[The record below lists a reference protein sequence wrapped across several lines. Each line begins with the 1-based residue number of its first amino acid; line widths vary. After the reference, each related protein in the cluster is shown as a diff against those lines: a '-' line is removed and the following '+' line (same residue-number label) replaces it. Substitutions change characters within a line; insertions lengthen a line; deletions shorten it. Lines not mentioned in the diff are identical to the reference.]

1 MLWYNVQGKKA
12 VIKMG
17 RAFEVRKKA
26 MDKTNAMKTKIY
38 SRFGREIYV
47 AAKAGIP
54 DMDLNVGLRRVVEKA
69 RVNQVPAD
77 VIKRAIDKAKGG
89 SDESYTEIR
98 YEGFGPNNSTI
109 IVDCLT
115 DNVNRTVSE
124 VRNCFT
130 KSKSKLGVSGSVS
143 HMFDSVGLLVFTY
156 DQEETMLDALIEHDC
171 DVQELEV
178 EDGVMSVYVNP
189 TDLYKAKGAVESI
202 LPEVNFEVMENTML
216 PHEYVTL
223 EGEDQDMW
231 NRLSGMLDELDDVQN
246 VFHNIAN

>member
-1 MLWYNVQGKKA
+1 
-12 VIKMG
+12 MG

-77 VIKRAIDKAKGG
+77 VIKRAIEKAKGG

-98 YEGFGPNNSTI
+98 YEGFGPNNATI

-115 DNVNRTVSE
+115 DNVNRTISE

-130 KSKSKLGVSGSVS
+130 KSKSKLGVSGSVA
-143 HMFDSVGLLVFTY
+143 HLFDSVGLLVLAY
-156 DQEETMLDALIEHDC
+156 DDEEKMLETLIENDC
-171 DVQELEV
+171 DVQELEI
-178 EDGVMSVYVNP
+178 EEGLMSVFVNP
-189 TDLYKAKGAVESI
+189 SDLYKAKTAIETI
-202 LPEVNFEVMENTML
+202 LPEVSFDVLENTML
-216 PHEYVTL
+216 PHDYVSL
-223 EGEDQDMW
+223 EGDDLEMW
-231 NRLSGMLDELDDVQN
+231 NRLSGMLDEIDDVQN
-246 VFHNIAN
+246 VYHNIKLD

>member
-1 MLWYNVQGKKA
+1 
-12 VIKMG
+12 MG
-17 RAFEVRKKA
+17 RAHEVRKKA
-26 MDKTNAMKTKIY
+26 MEKTNAMKTKVY

-54 DMDLNVGLRRVVEKA
+54 DINLNVGLRRVIEKA
-69 RVNQVPAD
+69 RVLNVPAD
-77 VIKRAIDKAKGG
+77 VINRAIEKAKGG

-130 KSKSKLGVSGSVS
+130 KSKSKLGVGGSVS
-143 HMFDSVGLLVFTY
+143 HMFDSVGLLIFTY
-156 DQEETMLDALIEHDC
+156 DDEEKMLETLIENDC

-178 EDGVMSVYVNP
+178 EEGTMSVYVNP
-189 TDLYKAKGAVESI
+189 SDLYKAKAAIETI
-202 LPEVNFEVMENTML
+202 LPDVTFEVLESTMI

-223 EGEDQDMW
+223 EGEDLDMW

-246 VFHNIAN
+246 VYHNINND

>member
-1 MLWYNVQGKKA
+1 
-12 VIKMG
+12 MG
-17 RAFEVRKKA
+17 RAHEVRKKA
-26 MDKTNAMKTKIY
+26 MEKTNAMKTRVY

-54 DMDLNVGLRRVVEKA
+54 DINLNVGLRRVIEKA
-69 RVNQVPAD
+69 RVLNVPAD
-77 VIKRAIDKAKGG
+77 VINRAIEKAKGG

-156 DQEETMLDALIEHDC
+156 DDEEQMLDALIENDC

-178 EDGVMSVYVNP
+178 EEGTMSIYVNP
-189 TDLYKAKGAVESI
+189 SDLYKAKAAIETI
-202 LPEVNFEVMENTML
+202 LPDVTFEVLESTMI

-223 EGEDQDMW
+223 EGEDLEMW
-231 NRLSGMLDELDDVQN
+231 NRLSGMLDDLDDVQN
-246 VFHNIAN
+246 VYHNINTD

>member
-1 MLWYNVQGKKA
+1 
-12 VIKMG
+12 MG
-17 RAFEVRKKA
+17 RAHEVRKKA
-26 MDKTNAMKTKIY
+26 MEKTNAMKTRVY

-54 DMDLNVGLRRVVEKA
+54 DITLNVGLRRVIEKA
-69 RVNQVPAD
+69 RVLNVPAD
-77 VIKRAIDKAKGG
+77 VINRAIEKAKGG

-143 HMFDSVGLLVFTY
+143 HMFDSVGFLVFTY
-156 DQEETMLDALIEHDC
+156 DDEEKMLDALIENDC

-178 EDGVMSVYVNP
+178 EEGTMSVYV
-189 TDLYKAKGAVESI
+189 I
-202 LPEVNFEVMENTML
+202 LPTYTKRKRRSRRSCL
-216 PHEYVTL
+216 T
-223 EGEDQDMW
+223 
-231 NRLSGMLDELDDVQN
+231 
-246 VFHNIAN
+246 

>member
-1 MLWYNVQGKKA
+1 
-12 VIKMG
+12 MG

-77 VIKRAIDKAKGG
+77 VIKRAIEKAKGG

-98 YEGFGPNNSTI
+98 YEGFGPNNATI

-115 DNVNRTVSE
+115 DNVNRTISE

-130 KSKSKLGVSGSVS
+130 KSKSKLGVSGSVA
-143 HMFDSVGLLVFTY
+143 HLFDSVGLLVFAY
-156 DQEETMLDALIEHDC
+156 DDEEKMLETLIENDC
-171 DVQELEV
+171 DVQELEI
-178 EDGVMSVYVNP
+178 EEGLMSVFVNP
-189 TDLYKAKGAVESI
+189 SDLYKAKTAIETI
-202 LPEVNFEVMENTML
+202 LPEVSFDVLENTML
-216 PHEYVTL
+216 PHDYVSVEGDDL
-223 EGEDQDMW
+223 EMW
-231 NRLSGMLDELDDVQN
+231 NRLSGMLDEIDDVQN
-246 VFHNIAN
+246 VYHNIKLD

>member
-1 MLWYNVQGKKA
+1 
-12 VIKMG
+12 MG

-77 VIKRAIDKAKGG
+77 VIKRAIEKAKGG

-98 YEGFGPNNSTI
+98 YEGFGPNNATI

-115 DNVNRTVSE
+115 DNVNRTISE

-130 KSKSKLGVSGSVS
+130 KSKSKLGVSGSVA
-143 HMFDSVGLLVFTY
+143 HLFDSVGLLVFAY
-156 DQEETMLDALIEHDC
+156 DDEEKMLETLIENDC
-171 DVQELEV
+171 DVQELEI
-178 EDGVMSVYVNP
+178 EEGLMSVFVNP
-189 TDLYKAKGAVESI
+189 SDLYKAKTAIETI
-202 LPEVNFEVMENTML
+202 LPEVSFDVLENTML
-216 PHEYVTL
+216 PHDYVSV
-223 EGEDQDMW
+223 EGDDLDMW
-231 NRLSGMLDELDDVQN
+231 NRLSGMLDEIDDVQN
-246 VFHNIAN
+246 VYHNIKLD

>member
-1 MLWYNVQGKKA
+1 
-12 VIKMG
+12 MG

-26 MDKTNAMKTKIY
+26 MDKTNAMKTKVY

-98 YEGFGPNNSTI
+98 YEGFGPNNATI
-109 IVDCLT
+109 IVDCLS

-143 HMFDSVGLLVFTY
+143 HLFDSVGLLVFTY
-156 DQEETMLDALIEHDC
+156 DDEEKMLETLIENDC

-178 EDGVMSVYVNP
+178 EDGLMSVYVNP
-189 TDLYKAKGAVESI
+189 SDLYKAKAAIETI
-202 LPEVNFEVMENTML
+202 LPDVTFDMLENTML
-216 PHEYVTL
+216 PHDYVTV
-223 EGEDQDMW
+223 EGEDLDMW
-231 NRLSGMLDELDDVQN
+231 NRLSGMLDEIDDVQN
-246 VFHNIAN
+246 VFHNIKID

>member
-1 MLWYNVQGKKA
+1 
-12 VIKMG
+12 MG
-17 RAFEVRKKA
+17 RAHEVRKKA
-26 MDKTNAMKTKIY
+26 MEKTNAMKTKVY

-54 DMDLNVGLRRVVEKA
+54 DISLNVGLRRVIEKA
-69 RVNQVPAD
+69 RVLNVPAD
-77 VIKRAIDKAKGG
+77 VINRAIEKAKGG

-143 HMFDSVGLLVFTY
+143 HMFDSVGLLVFAFE
-156 DQEETMLDALIEHDC
+156 DEEKMLETLIENDC

-178 EDGVMSVYVNP
+178 EDGMMTVYVNP
-189 TDLYKAKGAVESI
+189 SDLYKAKAAIETI
-202 LPEVNFEVMENTML
+202 LPDITFEILENTML
-216 PHEYVTL
+216 PHDYVVL
-223 EGEDQDMW
+223 EDDDLDMW
-231 NRLSGMLDELDDVQN
+231 NRLSGMLDDLDDVQN
-246 VFHNIAN
+246 VFHNIKND